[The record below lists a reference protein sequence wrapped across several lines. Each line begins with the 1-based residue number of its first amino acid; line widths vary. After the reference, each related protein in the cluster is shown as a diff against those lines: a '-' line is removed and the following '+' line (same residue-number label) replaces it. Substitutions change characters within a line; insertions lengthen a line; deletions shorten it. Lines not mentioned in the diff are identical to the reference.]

1 MEHENLNTPQNPPL
15 RQTAVSGSASIVLNY
30 LKKHNC
36 TFIEKIRYGLPIYR
50 VYKDGQEK
58 TYPRVN
64 ESICYELVMKE
75 KVKEIGT
82 YERTGREFS
91 CQ

>member
-1 MEHENLNTPQNPPL
+1 MNNSEQKPQSC
-15 RQTAVSGSASIVLNY
+15 QTDVSGSASIVLNY

-36 TFIEKIRYGLPIYR
+36 TFIEKIRYGIPIYR

-64 ESICYELVMKE
+64 ERICYERKSKRDWYIRKNGQRV
-75 KVKEIGT
+75 
-82 YERTGREFS
+82 
-91 CQ
+91 